1 MLGERKAARLTLR
14 SLMAFVLAPCQN
26 CGKVNRVPTASQSG
40 KQPICGH
47 CQAPLPV
54 HGAVVE
60 VSGPGLQL
68 LLAKSSI
75 PVVCDFWAPWCG
87 PCKSFAPVFQQ
98 AAEKFA
104 GQVMFAKLNTEAHQH
119 ASAAYAVRSIPTL
132 ILFSNGAE
140 KTRLSGALP
149 LDAFSQWLNSNLG
162 K

>member
-1 MLGERKAARLTLR
+1 MLGERQAPCFDLRL
-14 SLMAFVLAPCQN
+14 LMASVLAPCQS
-26 CGKVNRVPTASQSG
+26 CGKVNRVPVGTQAG

-47 CQAPLPV
+47 CQAALPV

-60 VSGPGLQL
+60 VSGAGLQS
-68 LLAKSSI
+68 LLAKSPLPI
-75 PVVCDFWAPWCG
+75 VCDFWAPWCG
-87 PCKSFAPVFQQ
+87 PCKAFAPIFQQ

-104 GQVMFAKLNTEAHQH
+104 DRVMFAKLNTEAHQQ
-119 ASAAYAVRSIPTL
+119 ASSAHAVRSIPTL

-149 LDAFSQWLNSNLG
+149 LDAFSQWLESNLG